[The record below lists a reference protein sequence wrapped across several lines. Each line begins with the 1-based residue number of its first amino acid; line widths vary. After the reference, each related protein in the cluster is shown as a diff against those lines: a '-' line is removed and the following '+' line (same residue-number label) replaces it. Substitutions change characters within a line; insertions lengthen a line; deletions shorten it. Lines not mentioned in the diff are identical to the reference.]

1 MTRRAPGALE
11 AEVMGVLWA
20 APGPVSPEQVRQQLP
35 GDLAYTTVMTI
46 LVRLV
51 DKGAAIRRQQGRCY
65 VYEPRLDQAGLTA
78 QRMRS
83 LLEEDRDQPGVLS
96 RFVEGLDPSAT
107 ATLRR
112 ALGRRGGP

>member
-20 APGPVSPEQVRQQLP
+20 AQDPLSPEQVRQQLP

-51 DKGAAIRRQQGRCY
+51 EKGAVVRRPAGRGY
-65 VYEPRLDQAGLTA
+65 VYEPCLDQAGLTA

-83 LLEEDRDQPGVLS
+83 LLESEHDPAGVLS
-96 RFVEGLDPSAT
+96 RFVEGLDARSEA
-107 ATLRR
+107 ALRR
-112 ALGRRGGP
+112 ALGRRPRP